1 MLRRRALSRIRG
13 GHHVD
18 LREVSLLTAQTRSL
32 HNRAVS
38 ALVDWLA
45 TDGIETPLD
54 RLLECPLLLDLILE
68 AFGAASFN
76 TGAPMYSY
84 LRALSGIQALQ
95 PQLRKSLPLAWK
107 LFRLG
112 ARSNRRSIAGHFLP
126 CSIRHW

>member
-1 MLRRRALSRIRG
+1 MLRRRDLSRIRG

-18 LREVSLLTAQTRSL
+18 LRELSLLTAQTRSL
-32 HNRAVS
+32 HNRAVA

-45 TDGIETPLD
+45 TNGIEIPLD
-54 RLLECPLLLDLILE
+54 RLLGCPLLLDRILE

-84 LRALSGIQALQ
+84 LMALTGIQALR

-107 LFRLG
+107 
-112 ARSNRRSIAGHFLP
+112 IA
-126 CSIRHW
+126 ST